1 MGDTELMEVLDLY
14 YQLCSLEVTAKTQAI
29 MGACLANGGI
39 NPLNFKRIVP
49 ETSAM
54 RTLSLMFSAG
64 MYDYSGKFAFK
75 YGVPAKSGV
84 SGATLVV
91 IPGSFVC

>member
-1 MGDTELMEVLDLY
+1 
-14 YQLCSLEVTAKTQAI
+14 
-29 MGACLANGGI
+29 
-39 NPLNFKRIVP
+39 
-49 ETSAM
+49 
-54 RTLSLMFSAG
+54 MFSTG

-91 IPGSFVC
+91 IPGVLAMTLYNPWLGDESASCVRGLDFINTFNEKYPFHVFHKSNTFSKSVEYGAETAINWN